1 MNTKDA
7 LQLLRK
13 YLEDYK
19 DFIIHPLF
27 LDELGRCLKKDL
39 KDCEADFLNKMSIQ
53 LSHIK
58 ESKTF
63 VNNINGNEILNG
75 MGNDSHGIPLN
86 IYSIHMSSKSYNMR
100 FLVKFDENMT
110 PYLLCAFYERSG
122 KRKTDYTTYKG
133 TVISRFEE
141 LHN

>member
-1 MNTKDA
+1 MKTKDA
-7 LQLLRK
+7 LELLRK
-13 YLEDYK
+13 YLDDYK

-27 LDELGRCLKKDL
+27 LYELGICLKKDL
-39 KDCEADFLNKMSIQ
+39 KGCEADFLNKMSIQ

-58 ESKTF
+58 ESKTL

-75 MGNDSHGIPLN
+75 MGNDSRGAPLN

-100 FLVKFDENMT
+100 FLIKFDENIT

-122 KRKTDYTTYKG
+122 KRRTDYTTYKEI
-133 TVISRFEE
+133 VITRFEE